1 MSYYEN
7 AACTDFRLRT
17 HNHTTTNHIY
27 MMVLPLLLHA
37 TDPTMSSKGFHY
49 DTDNSIK

>member
-7 AACTDFRLRT
+7 VVYTDFRLCS
-17 HNHTTTNHIY
+17 HNHITTNHIY
-27 MMVLPLLLHA
+27 MMGLPLLLHA